1 LFVEGPTTGLKD
13 EAGGRNI
20 IVIRLMMKGGMK
32 RIKKRSFDFLN
43 DWKINR
49 YKQTGGDQHSPVRFP
64 S

>member
-1 LFVEGPTTGLKD
+1 LFVEGPTIGLKD

-20 IVIRLMMKGGMK
+20 IVIHLRMKGEMK
-32 RIKKRSFDFLN
+32 KIKKRSFDFLN

-49 YKQTGGDQHSPVRFP
+49 YKQTGGDQHSLVRFP